1 MKIEVRPNQTHWP
14 SLLVLIC
21 LVPFA
26 GFFLLS
32 SIGFLLNSIY
42 LIFDGSGDPVGSL
55 IASLATSFEGVL
67 ILAAS
72 WFVLQKTSGG
82 GKSELDAKLS
92 YPDGYVFIA
101 IVVGITAFFI
111 GSVIS
116 IHNNLPWGLVLQP
129 GFTLFVIMLPIIILA
144 YMAIRKIYLGSLWQT
159 WAIFGLGMTLA
170 PLIVIFIELFFGLVF
185 ITIFAF
191 VIASQPELINEFTR
205 VVQNFDPQVGQD
217 KLFELLASVIM
228 RPGVIAGIMLY
239 LAILVPL
246 IEELFK
252 PLGVWL
258 FSGKIR
264 QPAQG
269 FALGIV
275 CGAAFAIVE
284 GFGISGQGGPQW
296 PVVVGL
302 RAGTSLLHIATTGL
316 MGYAIIS
323 AVKEKRIT
331 LLVITYLTS
340 VLIHGLWNAA
350 AAGMGISFVSEFSRK
365 DDLLNGVLPAS
376 IGGIAVL
383 VTGMLIMLHRANRR
397 FAV

>member
-129 GFTLFVIMLPIIILA
+129 GSP
-144 YMAIRKIYLGSLWQT
+144 SLYW
-159 WAIFGLGMTLA
+159 
-170 PLIVIFIELFFGLVF
+170 LIWLYEKFI
-185 ITIFAF
+185 
-191 VIASQPELINEFTR
+191 S
-205 VVQNFDPQVGQD
+205 DPYG
-217 KLFELLASVIM
+217 KPGRFLASV
-228 RPGVIAGIMLY
+228 
-239 LAILVPL
+239 
-246 IEELFK
+246 
-252 PLGVWL
+252 
-258 FSGKIR
+258 
-264 QPAQG
+264 
-269 FALGIV
+269 
-275 CGAAFAIVE
+275 
-284 GFGISGQGGPQW
+284 
-296 PVVVGL
+296 
-302 RAGTSLLHIATTGL
+302 
-316 MGYAIIS
+316 
-323 AVKEKRIT
+323 
-331 LLVITYLTS
+331 
-340 VLIHGLWNAA
+340 
-350 AAGMGISFVSEFSRK
+350 
-365 DDLLNGVLPAS
+365 
-376 IGGIAVL
+376 
-383 VTGMLIMLHRANRR
+383 
-397 FAV
+397 

>member
-1 MKIEVRPNQTHWP
+1 MKTEVRPSQTHWP

-21 LVPFA
+21 LVPSA
-26 GFFLLS
+26 GLFLLS

-42 LIFDGSGDPVGSL
+42 LIVDGSGDPVGSM
-55 IASLATSFEGVL
+55 IAALVTSFEGIL

-72 WFVLQKTSGG
+72 WFVFQKTSGG

-92 YPDGYVFIA
+92 YPEGYVFIA
-101 IVVGITAFFI
+101 IVVVIAAFLI
-111 GSVIS
+111 GSGIS
-116 IHNNLPWGLVLQP
+116 FFDNLPFGLILQP
-129 GFTLFVIMLPIIILA
+129 WFTLLVILIPIILLA
-144 YMAIRKIYLGSLWQT
+144 YSAIRKIYLGSLWQT
-159 WAIFGLGMTLA
+159 WAIFGLGMTLV
-170 PLIVIFIELFFGLVF
+170 PLIAIFIELFFGLFF
-185 ITIFAF
+185 ITLFAL
-191 VIASQPELINEFTR
+191 VIASQPELIFEFTQI
-205 VVQNFDPQVGQD
+205 VQNFEPQVGQD
-217 KLFELLASVIM
+217 KIFELLASVIM
-228 RPGVIAGIMLY
+228 RPGVIAGIMVY
-239 LAILVPL
+239 LAIIVPL

-258 FSGKIR
+258 FSGNIR

-269 FALGIV
+269 FALGILS
-275 CGAAFAIVE
+275 GAAFAMVE

-316 MGYAIIS
+316 MGYAITS
-323 AVKEKRIT
+323 ALKDKRIA

-350 AAGMGISFVSEFSRK
+350 AAGMGISFISEFSRK
-365 DDLLNGVLPAS
+365 DHLLNGVFPAS

-383 VTGMLIMLHRANRR
+383 VAGMLIMLHRANRR